1 MLYTDLQTCQK
12 SPPVNS
18 SLRAFAFAA
27 LVFLAAPFV
36 APPAV
41 AQTLPAGVSRVQ
53 SVEGINE
60 YRLANGLQVLLIP
73 DDSKPTTTVNLTYH
87 VGSRHENYGETGMA
101 HLLEHL
107 LFKGS
112 PKHPKVWAEFTRR
125 GLAANGSTWFDRT
138 NYTASF
144 SANDD
149 NLRWYL
155 GWQADSMTHSY
166 IARRDLDT
174 EMTVVRNEMEMGENS
189 PDRILFS
196 KTLATM
202 YQWHNYGKDTI
213 GARADVENVDIPRL
227 QAFYRK
233 YYQPDN
239 ATLIVSGKFP
249 RDKILPWIAQTY
261 GVIKKPT
268 RVLPKLY
275 TLDAVQDGERT
286 VTLRRSGGVPVLY
299 SAYHVPPGSHP
310 DYAAV
315 EMLGLIMG
323 EAPAGRLHKR
333 LTEKGLAAT
342 TFAFSAGL
350 ADPGFALFGAQLGPA
365 QEVDAARRELL
376 ATLESVASEPI
387 TAEELERAKTKWLKG
402 WELAFTN
409 PETVGISLS
418 ESVAQGDWRLFF
430 LTRDR
435 VRDVTLEQVQRVAVQ
450 RLLESNRTL
459 GVYVPTD
466 KPQRAPEPARVD
478 VAAEMKTFKPQSA
491 AAAVEAFEATPANIE
506 QRTQRFEVGGVK
518 VALLPKG
525 TRGAAVQ
532 ATLTLRFGNEKTL
545 FGQGEVAET
554 VAELL
559 DKGSQTMTRQQV
571 QDRLDALHT
580 EMSIGGGAGVVSVSL
595 SSRREN
601 LADAIALVGDL
612 LRHPSL
618 PAEALEEVRRQS
630 LSAIEQ
636 QRKEPRAV
644 VSNAL
649 ARLGNPY
656 PRGDLRYARTFDEI
670 VQDVASV
677 TLEQVREHHRRF
689 YGASTGEFAAVGD
702 IDVPALKKALQAAFG
717 DWKSGEPFTR
727 VPDPLVVVPPE
738 RLMLSTPDKQN
749 ATMRVE
755 LPLPLSDKDADYA
768 ALTMANYLLGSGGS
782 SRLWKR
788 IREVEGLSYDVR
800 SSIGW
805 SNFEPNSQWTAS
817 AIFAPQNQPKVEA
830 AFREELARA
839 LKDGFTAQELAEG
852 QRGLLS
858 FRRLSRAQDAT
869 VAGTLAG
876 NLYIGRTFAR
886 AAEVDAQ
893 LQALTLEQVNAA
905 LRRHLKPENFVYGFA
920 GDFKKP

>member
-1 MLYTDLQTCQK
+1 MN
-12 SPPVNS
+12 P
-18 SLRAFAFAA
+18 SLRAFAFVA
-27 LVFLAAPFV
+27 LVFLAAPF
-36 APPAV
+36 AAQPAM
-41 AQTLPAGVSRVQ
+41 AQSLPAGVSRVQ

-112 PKHPKVWAEFTRR
+112 PNHPKVWAEFTRR

-155 GWQADSMTHSY
+155 GWQADSMIHSY

-249 RDKILPWIAQTY
+249 RDKVLPWIAQTY

-299 SAYHVPPGSHP
+299 AAYHVPPGSHP

-333 LTEKGLAAT
+333 LTEKDLAAT

-376 ATLESVASEPI
+376 ATLESVSSEPI

-402 WELAFTN
+402 WDLAFTN

-459 GVYVPTD
+459 GVYLPTD

-478 VAAEMKTFKPQSA
+478 VAAEMKTFKPQAA

-545 FGQGEVAET
+545 FGQGEVAEA

-670 VQDVASV
+670 VQDVSGV

-689 YGASTGEFAAVGD
+689 YGASSGEFAAVGD
-702 IDVPALKKALQAAFG
+702 IDVAALKKALQTALA

-805 SNFEPNSQWTAS
+805 SNFEANSQWTAS

-839 LKDGFTAQELAEG
+839 LKDGFTVQELAEG

-869 VAGTLAG
+869 VAGALAG

>member
-1 MLYTDLQTCQK
+1 M
-12 SPPVNS
+12 NS
-18 SLRAFAFAA
+18 SLRAFAFVA
-27 LVFLAAPFV
+27 LVFLVLPFAAQ
-36 APPAV
+36 PAM
-41 AQTLPAGVSRVQ
+41 AQSLPAGVSRVQ

-60 YRLANGLQVLLIP
+60 YRLSNGLQVLLIP

-112 PKHPKVWAEFTRR
+112 PNHPKVWAEFTRR

-149 NLRWYL
+149 SLRWYL
-155 GWQADSMTHSY
+155 GWQADSMIHSY

-249 RDKILPWIAQTY
+249 RDKVLPWIAQTF

-376 ATLESVASEPI
+376 ATLESVANEPI

-402 WELAFTN
+402 WDLAFTN

-459 GVYVPTD
+459 GVYLPTD

-478 VAAEMKTFKPQSA
+478 VAAEMKTFKPQAA

-636 QRKEPRAV
+636 QRKEPRSV

-689 YGASTGEFAAVGD
+689 YGASSGEFAAVGD
-702 IDVPALKKALQAAFG
+702 IDVAALKKALQTALA

-805 SNFEPNSQWTAS
+805 SNFEANSQWTAS

-869 VAGTLAG
+869 VAGALAG
-876 NLYIGRTFAR
+876 NLYVGRTFAR

>member
-1 MLYTDLQTCQK
+1 M
-12 SPPVNS
+12 NS

-36 APPAV
+36 ASPAL

-149 NLRWYL
+149 SLRWYL
-155 GWQADSMTHSY
+155 GWQADSMIHSY

-249 RDKILPWIAQTY
+249 RDKVLPWIAQTF

-365 QEVDAARRELL
+365 QDVDAARRELL

-402 WELAFTN
+402 WDLAFTN

-435 VRDVTLEQVQRVAVQ
+435 VRDVPLEQVQRVAVQ

-478 VAAEMKTFKPQSA
+478 VAAEMKTFKPQAA

-545 FGQGEVAET
+545 FGQGEVAEA

-580 EMSIGGGAGVVSVSL
+580 EMSIGGGAGMVSVNL

-612 LRHPSL
+612 LRNPSL

-636 QRKEPRAV
+636 QRKEPHSV

-670 VQDVASV
+670 VQDVSGV

-689 YGASTGEFAAVGD
+689 YGASSGEFAAVGD
-702 IDVPALKKALQAAFG
+702 IDVPALKKALQAALA

-805 SNFEPNSQWTAS
+805 SNFEANSQWTAS

-869 VAGTLAG
+869 VAGALAG
-876 NLYIGRTFAR
+876 NLYVGRTFAR

-893 LQALTLEQVNAA
+893 LQALTLEQVNTA